1 MKIIISD
8 IFLRKTFDVYNI
20 VKRHYSVSQIILTYG
35 NVSMFSKFKSFLIY
49 GGNINRLRKNTP
61 NLFLQDLLAISA
73 KYKNE
78 DIVFLPVE
86 EDTTEVFLSL
96 SNTNSLPYNIKY
108 LLPNYEVFQLSRNK
122 YKLQEYCKNI
132 GIPVPEKYS
141 KKQALAKEPF
151 KKLIVKP
158 RSGSGSK
165 GIQYINNKS
174 EIKLLELFNEDEV
187 IIQERLEN
195 SVNVIGAFLLCRKGE
210 VLQSYCHKRIR
221 TSPPSGGVTVYSKL
235 IENKEVINISQEL
248 LMSMNWDGLVM
259 IEFLKDPSDNTYKII
274 EINPRI
280 WGSILLS
287 EFSGLQMLKSYIEL
301 SAIMGN
307 QVSETRKDF
316 HSDRYIRWVIPYDL
330 KQFFTDLFKGQLK
343 YKRTCYIN
351 FTYAGFFSALF
362 FLVFSVFSVSNVKKL
377 ILKLRE

>member
-78 DIVFLPVE
+78 DIVFLPIE

-235 IENKEVINISQEL
+235 IENKEVINTSQEL
-248 LMSMNWDGLVM
+248 LRSMNWDGLVM
-259 IEFLKDPSDNTYKII
+259 IEFLKDSSDNTYKII

-301 SAIMGN
+301 STNSEISISDLKIN
-307 QVSETRKDF
+307 QDKEK
-316 HSDRYIRWVIPYDL
+316 YIRWVLPYDFKHFL
-330 KQFFTDLFKGQLK
+330 TDTLRRKLNVK
-343 YKRTCYIN
+343 KTCFIN
-351 FTYAGFFSALF
+351 FTYAKFFKSLF
-362 FLVFSVFSVSNVKKL
+362 FLIFSILSIGNIKKL
-377 ILKLRE
+377 LSKIKK